1 MARVIDR
8 NDPYVGWRDRL
19 PELDVHRDDTALLVI
34 DMQYACAS
42 IDHGVHARRRE
53 MGLLNGLDYLGERLA
68 LVVPN
73 IARLQRAFRDRGMEV
88 VFVRIAAKTQD
99 GRDRSKAHKDLDNH
113 SPVGTR
119 EAEILDELAPV
130 GDEMVFDKTT
140 GSAFTS
146 TTLDYVLRNVG
157 IRNLVCVGTMTGGC
171 VESSVRDA
179 KDLGYGVV
187 MVEDACATWSP
198 DLQEASVM
206 VVNEVFGKVKT
217 TDEVLDLLARSV
229 PLPSL
234 ATA

>member
-1 MARVIDR
+1 MARTIDR
-8 NDPYVGWRDRL
+8 NDPYIGWRERL
-19 PELDVHRDDTALLVI
+19 PELDMRRDDTALVVI

-42 IDHGVHARRRE
+42 IDHGIHAQRRA
-53 MGLLNGLDYLGERLA
+53 MGLTNGLDYLGERLE

-73 IARLQRAFRDRGMEV
+73 IQRLQAAFRQRGMEV
-88 VFVRIAAKTQD
+88 VFVRICAKTKD

-113 SPVGTR
+113 SPEGTR

-130 GDEMVFDKTT
+130 GDELVFDKTT

-146 TTLDYVLRNVG
+146 TNLHYVLGNVG
-157 IRNLVCVGTMTGGC
+157 IRNLVFVGAMTGGC

-187 MVEDACATWSP
+187 MVEDACATWSHA
-198 DLQEASVM
+198 LQEASVM

-217 TDEVLDLLARSV
+217 TDEVLGALAAV
-229 PLPSL
+229 
-234 ATA
+234 